1 MIEGSLRN
9 VPLADVFQI
18 VVTSQKSG
26 ILTVAHNDSQ
36 ARIFFEKGRIQSA
49 HLDPGVHLGEIMVR
63 LDLLSTLE
71 VQQLLAV
78 QGDDSDGTPLGQL
91 GVDRTLIDQDDLL
104 RAVERQVFEV
114 VSELLSWRDGT
125 FNFAEQSE
133 WTGLAISD
141 HNIDAMTILM
151 DVAEQLS
158 ESEDG
163 SADPGA
169 VFQRAGDPTKVTMPA
184 GAWEV
189 LANIDGKRSARS
201 IAAEMDLRERKVY
214 RLLYQLQ
221 TLGIVEASPFEV
233 EDPLVLVVSQSRALR
248 QLLQLSPQRAR
259 FRTHVVTIAGE
270 ALSFLADNYPSA
282 VVVDD
287 HQGEGWA
294 FVKAF
299 RQLPGKGHLPVLVLT
314 EESSGFRGLLG
325 RRRRPKAST
334 LEKPF
339 QELDLQERITG
350 LVGRSVA

>member
-1 MIEGSLRN
+1 
-9 VPLADVFQI
+9 
-18 VVTSQKSG
+18 
-26 ILTVAHNDSQ
+26 
-36 ARIFFEKGRIQSA
+36 
-49 HLDPGVHLGEIMVR
+49 MVR

-78 QGDDSDGTPLGQL
+78 QGGDSDGTPLGQL

-125 FNFAEQSE
+125 FNFAEQSVL
-133 WTGLAISD
+133 TGLAISD
-141 HNIDAMTILM
+141 HNIDAMTTLM

-163 SADPGA
+163 SADPSA

-201 IAAEMDLRERKVY
+201 IAAEMDLRECKVY

-221 TLGIVEASPFEV
+221 ALGIVEAAPFEV

-248 QLLQLSPQRAR
+248 QLLQLSLQRAR

-294 FVKAF
+294 FVKAL

-339 QELDLQERITG
+339 QEMDLQERITG
-350 LVGRSVA
+350 LVGRSVV